1 VAIDNPY
8 DMNRDRRVSAL
19 DVAAVRQNMGRRLTT
34 PYVTPQQPAI
44 RRRCGK
50 KRRRRG
56 RRCLRGC
63 FRRVRFPDRQYP

>member
-34 PYVTPQQPAI
+34 PYVTPQQPADTPP
-44 RRRCGK
+44 
-50 KRRRRG
+50 
-56 RRCLRGC
+56 
-63 FRRVRFPDRQYP
+63 VREEEKEEGEALLAGLLS